1 MLKKITKQGYHQAW
15 KTGMEKHASISHRHK
30 IDLKIDE
37 IIRELL

>member
-1 MLKKITKQGYHQAW
+1 MLKKLQNKDIIKHQ
-15 KTGMEKHASISHRHK
+15 KTGMEKHASIGI

>member
-1 MLKKITKQGYHQAW
+1 MNVKKITKQGYHQAW
-15 KTGMEKHASISHRHK
+15 KTGMEKHASIGI